1 MIDMV
6 ASILGLIVIIPLFII
21 IIPVVSV
28 SNGGPVFFVQT
39 RPGLNSNYFKLI
51 KFRTMNGKRDSSGKL
66 LPDAKRLTNIGR
78 FLRSL
83 SIDELPQL
91 INILKGDMSFVG
103 PRPLLTDYLPLYNAR
118 QVRRHEVRPGM
129 TGYAQING
137 RNRVTWAEKFEL
149 DVWYVD
155 NLSFMLDA
163 KILFVTVLKVFK
175 REGINS
181 FNSVTMQRFIGS

>member
-1 MIDMV
+1 MV
-6 ASILGLIVIIPLFII
+6 ASILGLILIIPLFII